1 MKKLIAVLLVVLLAC
16 SVLTVHADEAKNTR
30 VALIMQQGG
39 LGDEGFNDSAYAGLK
54 ICEEKFGITFNAV
67 ECTDTTQGET
77 LVRELAEDG
86 YGLIIS
92 LEAGISASIYTCALD
107 YPDIYFCVIGR
118 QLTFNPVDGFTETPA
133 NLVESYFTLNEHSFL
148 AGVVAAF
155 IATDGNE
162 IIEGRGAQPG
172 CNIGELFGA
181 ESIGFYQYN
190 DGFVQGVK
198 FFNPDANVYTD
209 YTVGFSDTANAQ
221 TIAENMI
228 KNMGCDV
235 IWTCCGTAGLGGL
248 QACRLNNVFG
258 IGTDTNQDRVEEGY
272 ILTSTVRNNESL
284 MQYYVEAYLNGTIK
298 KDTYDLF
305 DLTAGAVDITDM
317 SVIEQ
322 YVTNPEKF
330 AELKDLIAQVRA
342 WVADGSIT
350 IFDARYAS
358 VYEGGIRLDDWM
370 ANSGKF
376 VTYAE
381 LAAK

>member
-1 MKKLIAVLLVVLLAC
+1 MKKLVAVFLVVLLAC
-16 SVLTVHADEAKNTR
+16 SVLTVQAEGAKNTR

-54 ICEEKFGITFNAV
+54 VCEEKYGITFNAV

-77 LVRELAEDG
+77 LVRELAEDV
-86 YGLIIS
+86 
-92 LEAGISASIYTCALD
+92 
-107 YPDIYFCVIGR
+107 YFCVIGR
-118 QLTFNPVDGFTETPA
+118 QLKFNPVDGFTETPA
-133 NLVESYFTLNEHSFL
+133 NLIESYFTLNEHSFL

-198 FFNPDANVYTD
+198 FFNPEANVYTD

-248 QACRLNNVFG
+248 QAARLNNVYG

-284 MQYYVEAYLNGTIK
+284 MEYYVDAYLNGTIK
-298 KDTYDLF
+298 KESYDLF

-330 AELKDLIAQVRA
+330 AELKDLIAKVRA

-358 VYEGGIRLDDWM
+358 VYENGIRLDEWM

-376 VTYAE
+376 VTYAD
-381 LAAK
+381 LMAK